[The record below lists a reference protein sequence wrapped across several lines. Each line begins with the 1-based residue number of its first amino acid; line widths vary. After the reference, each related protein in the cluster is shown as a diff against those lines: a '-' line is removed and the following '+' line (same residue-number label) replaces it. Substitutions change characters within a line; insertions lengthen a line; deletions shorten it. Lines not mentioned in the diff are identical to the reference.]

1 MMWFFNC
8 SKIAN
13 GCNISFNCHFI
24 ISYVARFWNHHER
37 RLLKVHRS
45 ITFSIYLL
53 LIQTLFETNSSFT
66 LYKVLFVHIWVV
78 GWSMF
83 RSKNNIKQGM
93 EGGAALRL
101 ETYPSNNS
109 MSELILEWF
118 HLMIAG
124 IIRQW
129 GQIWHSF
136 IRGLQKYLKISQ
148 LISTGIAS
156 GLYEQYDCHFNVF
169 PCWQDKIR
177 DMALK
182 IKS

>member
-1 MMWFFNC
+1 MMWFFNW

-53 LIQTLFETNSSFT
+53 LIQTLFETNSSFN
-66 LYKVLFVHIWVV
+66 LYKVLLYTY
-78 GWSMF
+78 GWLDGACLGQKEISN
-83 RSKNNIKQGM
+83 RGWR
-93 EGGAALRL
+93 GAALRL

-109 MSELILEWF
+109 MSELILKWF

-136 IRGLQKYLKISQ
+136 IRGLQKYFKISQ
-148 LISTGIAS
+148 LIFIAS

>member
-1 MMWFFNC
+1 MMWFFNW

-24 ISYVARFWNHHER
+24 ISYGARFWNHHER

-45 ITFSIYLL
+45 MTFSIYLL

-93 EGGAALRL
+93 EGGLHWDLRL
-101 ETYPSNNS
+101 TRATTAWASWSSNDFTWWSQESSDNEDKS
-109 MSELILEWF
+109 DTASSEVY
-118 HLMIAG
+118 
-124 IIRQW
+124 
-129 GQIWHSF
+129 
-136 IRGLQKYLKISQ
+136 KNK
-148 LISTGIAS
+148 LISIAS
-156 GLYEQYDCHFNVF
+156 GLYEQYDCHVNVF

>member
-37 RLLKVHRS
+37 RLLKVHQS

-53 LIQTLFETNSSFT
+53 LIQTLFETNSSFN
-66 LYKVLFVHIWVV
+66 LYKVLLYTY
-78 GWSMF
+78 GWLDGACLGQKEIS
-83 RSKNNIKQGM
+83 N
-93 EGGAALRL
+93 GGWRGGGGCI

-109 MSELILEWF
+109 MSELIFEWF

>member
-45 ITFSIYLL
+45 MTFSIYLL

-93 EGGAALRL
+93 EGGCI
-101 ETYPSNNS
+101 ETWDLP
-109 MSELILEWF
+109 EQQQHERVDPR
-118 HLMIAG
+118 MISPDDRRNHPTMRTNLTQLHQRSTK
-124 IIRQW
+124 IFKNFTTHIYRYCFW
-129 GQIWHSF
+129 VVWTVWLSF
-136 IRGLQKYLKISQ
+136 
-148 LISTGIAS
+148 
-156 GLYEQYDCHFNVF
+156 
-169 PCWQDKIR
+169 
-177 DMALK
+177 
-182 IKS
+182 